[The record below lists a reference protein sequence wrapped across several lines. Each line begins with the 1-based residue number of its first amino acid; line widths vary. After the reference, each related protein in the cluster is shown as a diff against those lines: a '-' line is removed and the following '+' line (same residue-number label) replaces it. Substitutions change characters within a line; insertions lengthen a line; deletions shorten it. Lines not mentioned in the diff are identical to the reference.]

1 MRHWK
6 RLLLAFTVSL
16 PPLFQ
21 SYPALAQTPCD
32 QPKEASAGSVAQAI
46 QSICVLAKQ
55 AVPDGHVDPALA
67 EEINESIKVIG
78 GRLQNP
84 NPFGRCWYDSR
95 YDCLKA
101 KEAVGILTQQVGAFQ
116 DVNYVNQD
124 TAAITRSKRLA
135 IAHSSDELVDNIHSF
150 CNTLRH

>member
-6 RLLLAFTVSL
+6 QLLLAFTLSL
-16 PPLFQ
+16 PTFLQPC
-21 SYPALAQTPCD
+21 PALAQSPCD
-32 QPKEASAGSVAQAI
+32 RPTESSAETVVQAI
-46 QSICVLAKQ
+46 QSVCVLAKQ
-55 AVPDGHVDPALA
+55 AVPDGYVDPALG
-67 EEINESIKVIG
+67 EEVNESIRAIG

-116 DVNYVNQD
+116 DIHYVNQD
-124 TAAITRSKRLA
+124 TAAVTKSKRLE
-135 IAHSSDELVDNIHSF
+135 IANSSSELVDNIHSF